1 MAVTISYFN
10 RLFSWPLVG
19 NIEVFRFER
28 EKLAMKSWFKR
39 LVGNT
44 SCEVHFEDGPTV
56 AVNSGTTIMDA
67 SKQAKVDIDS
77 FCGENLSCS
86 TCKVIIVDG
95 AKCLSKASAEE
106 QALLGQAMVKKNYR
120 LSCQA
125 KIDGVVHVKVPEYF

>member
-1 MAVTISYFN
+1 MVQTC
-10 RLFSWPLVG
+10 LVG
-19 NIEVFRFER
+19 KYYV
-28 EKLAMKSWFKR
+28 
-39 LVGNT
+39 
-44 SCEVHFEDGPTV
+44 EVHFEDGPTV

-106 QALLGQAMVKKNYR
+106 QALL
-120 LSCQA
+120 A
-125 KIDGVVHVKVPEYF
+125 KPW

>member
-1 MAVTISYFN
+1 
-10 RLFSWPLVG
+10 
-19 NIEVFRFER
+19 
-28 EKLAMKSWFKR
+28 MKSWFKR

-95 AKCLSKASAEE
+95 AKAKVRNVYEASCLIDSI
-106 QALLGQAMVKKNYR
+106 V
-120 LSCQA
+120 A
-125 KIDGVVHVKVPEYF
+125 KQISYVNQ